1 MPRREDLLREPVI
14 DRRVEPSMSVSELI
28 RLYADIHG
36 FMAGHLARA
45 AEILSEMLREAK
57 WRFLAFTGNLVSTG
71 LRGIL
76 AQAIHEELFNVIV
89 TTCGTLDHDIARGT
103 GGKYYKGYFETDDRL
118 LRSLEVHRLGNVFIP
133 VEDYGPRIEK
143 FVYRVLDELPR
154 GRKWGIRE
162 IIHEIGKRIED
173 ENSILRAAAE
183 KRVGVY
189 VPGWLDGA
197 FGTALFTY
205 TRTHRDLE
213 IDPFKDEQEL
223 ADIVFEA
230 ASKGYRT
237 GALII
242 GGGISKHHTI
252 WWNQFK
258 DGLDYVVY
266 VTTAVEYDGSLS
278 GAHPREAISWGKLRP
293 EAKHV
298 VVYGDATIVVPLLIA
313 AMLEA
318 RRGGR

>member
-1 MPRREDLLREPVI
+1 MMDRRELLREPVR
-14 DRRVEPSMSVSELI
+14 DRRVDPSMSISELI
-28 RLYADIHG
+28 RLYDDIHG

-45 AEILSEMLREAK
+45 ARVLARMLQEAR

-76 AQAIHEELFNVIV
+76 AQALQEELFNVV
-89 TTCGTLDHDIARGT
+89 MTTCGTIDHDIARGT
-103 GGKYYKGYFETDDRL
+103 GGKYYKGFFEADDRM
-118 LRSLEVHRLGNVFIP
+118 LRELEIHRLGNVFIP

-154 GRKWGIRE
+154 GKKWGIRE
-162 IIHEIGKRIED
+162 ILHEVGRRIED
-173 ENSILRAAAE
+173 ENSILRVAAE
-183 KRVGVY
+183 KRIGVY

-223 ADIVFEA
+223 ADIVFSA
-230 ASKGYRT
+230 ASRGEKT

-258 DGLDYVVY
+258 DGLDFVVY

-278 GAHPREAISWGKLRP
+278 GAHPREAISWGKIRP
-293 EAKHV
+293 EAEHV
-298 VVYGDATIVVPLLIA
+298 VVYGDATIIVPLLIA
-313 AMLEA
+313 YMLEA
-318 RRGGR
+318 RRGR

>member
-1 MPRREDLLREPVI
+1 MVKREELLREPVVDRTI
-14 DRRVEPSMSVSELI
+14 DPSMTIGELLK
-28 RLYADIHG
+28 LYEDIHG

-45 AEILSEMLREAK
+45 VKILQRMLSEAR
-57 WRFLAFTGNLVSTG
+57 WRFLAFTANLVATG

-76 AQAIHEELFNVIV
+76 AQAIREELFNVVV
-89 TTCGTLDHDIARGT
+89 TTCGTIDHDIARGT
-103 GGKYYKGYFETDDRL
+103 GGRYYKGFFETDDRL
-118 LRSLEVHRLGNVFIP
+118 LRDLEIHRLGNVFIP

-143 FVYRVLDELPR
+143 FVYSVLDELPR
-154 GRKWGIRE
+154 GRRWGIRE
-162 IIHEIGKRIED
+162 ILHEIGRRIED
-173 ENSILRAAAE
+173 EHSILRAAYE
-183 KRVGVY
+183 KGVGVY

-223 ADIVFEA
+223 ADIVFGA
-230 ASKGYRT
+230 AARGEKT
-237 GALII
+237 AALII

-258 DGLDYVVY
+258 DGLDLVVY

-278 GAHPREAISWGKLRP
+278 GAHPREAISWGKVRP
-293 EAKHV
+293 EAEHV
-298 VVYGDATIVVPLLIA
+298 VVYGDATIIVPLLIA
-313 AMLEA
+313 AMIEA